1 MPVSGVKT
9 ELHIIRVCVSI
20 YRLSFVRGRYGYVL
34 RLAQQGELIESRV
47 NEPEEFCVERVGRH
61 QLSNGKDSLLGMNL
75 SPIKRR

>member
-1 MPVSGVKT
+1 M
-9 ELHIIRVCVSI
+9 
-20 YRLSFVRGRYGYVL
+20 L

-47 NEPEEFCVERVGRH
+47 NEHEEFCVERVGRH